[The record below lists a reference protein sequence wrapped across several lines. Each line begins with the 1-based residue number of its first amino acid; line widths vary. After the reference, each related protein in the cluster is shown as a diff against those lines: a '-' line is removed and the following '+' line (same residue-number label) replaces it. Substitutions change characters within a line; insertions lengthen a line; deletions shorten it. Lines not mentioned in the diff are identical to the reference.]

1 MKRFFMMNIAMLVL
15 LVLVASPAVAVDRAK
30 YSRNNNLLKTEMDR
44 ASYSIGMSLGR
55 DFKTRDIAINPEIIA
70 MGIRDMLE
78 GNELLM
84 SEDQAIAALQELQNM
99 AAAKQQEFLAQMAET
114 NKANGEA
121 FLAENGKRD
130 GVKTTDTGLQYEIL
144 TAGTGKTPQATDQVK
159 VDYRG
164 TFIDGT
170 EFDSSYQRGE
180 PASFSVQGIIPGWT
194 EALLMMKVGAKWKL
208 FVPSALAYGEQGAP
222 PVIEPNS
229 TLVFEVELKE
239 IL

>member
-1 MKRFFMMNIAMLVL
+1 MKRFFMMNIAILVL
-15 LVLVASPAVAVDRAK
+15 LVLVASPALAVDRAK
-30 YSRNNNLLKTEMDR
+30 YSRNNNLLKTDMDR

-70 MGIRDMLE
+70 MGIRDMID

-84 SEDQAIAALQELQNM
+84 SEDEAIAALQELQDM
-99 AAAKQQEFLAQMAET
+99 AAAKQQAFLTQMAET
-114 NKANGEA
+114 NKADGEA

-164 TFIDGT
+164 TFIDGK

-194 EALLMMKVGAKWKL
+194 EALLMMKEGAKWKL
-208 FVPSALAYGEQGAP
+208 YVPSALAYGEQGAP

>member
-1 MKRFFMMNIAMLVL
+1 MKRFFMMNIAILVL

-30 YSRNNNLLKTEMDR
+30 YSRNNNLLKTELDR

-55 DFKTRDIAINPEIIA
+55 DFKTRDIAINPDIIA
-70 MGIRDMLE
+70 MGIRDMIE

-84 SEDQAIAALQELQNM
+84 TEDDAIAALQELQNM
-99 AAAKQQEFLAQMAET
+99 AAAKQQEFLTQMAEK
-114 NKANGEA
+114 NKASGDA
-121 FLAENGKRD
+121 FLTDNGQRD
-130 GVKTTDTGLQYEIL
+130 GVITTDSGLQYEIL
-144 TAGTGKTPQATDQVK
+144 AEGTGKTPQATDQVK

-164 TFIDGT
+164 SFIDGE

-194 EALLMMKVGAKWKL
+194 EALLMMKEGAKWKL
-208 FVPSALAYGEQGAP
+208 YVPSALAYGEQGAP